1 VLQNFL
7 AVELLEVNFLLLQDL
22 LFVKN
27 LHHQILHHHHF
38 YMKVQKD
45 DLMLHLHHL
54 LLLIFLRNLKHYH
67 FHLVVGP
74 CQDEFLL
81 LQLQLDKPEL

>member
-38 YMKVQKD
+38 YMKVQEEH
-45 DLMLHLHHL
+45 LMLRLRHHL
-54 LLLIFLRNLKHYH
+54 LLIVLRNLIHYQY
-67 FHLVVGP
+67 HLFVDLS
-74 CQDEFLL
+74 QEKFLL
-81 LQLQLDKPEL
+81 LQLQSDKLEL

>member
-7 AVELLEVNFLLLQDL
+7 AVELLEVNFLILQDL

-38 YMKVQKD
+38 YMKVQGEN
-45 DLMLHLHHL
+45 LMLRLRHHL
-54 LLLIFLRNLKHYH
+54 LMIILRNLKHYQC
-67 FHLVVGP
+67 HLFVDLS
-74 CQDEFLL
+74 QEEFLL
-81 LQLQLDKPEL
+81 LQLQSDKLEL